1 MPPCSV
7 LVLEVSVF
15 GYPLPFFGRQLD
27 RFLLIE
33 CCKSLSDPRGFPFWR
48 EPLLDQLFQPCRLRR
63 TDILSH
69 TAPILAHSNT
79 LPKKTSSPQ
88 NRKGGKTP
96 AAGPAP
102 GSTGFRPCGAEKRD
116 ANPGNDD
123 QRAGA

>member
-96 AAGPAP
+96 AAGPPAVSRASGP
-102 GSTGFRPCGAEKRD
+102 VGMESGDEKR
-116 ANPGNDD
+116 GNEGS
-123 QRAGA
+123 RPYT